1 VLKGKGS
8 LLAMLAGTLLIGLSG
23 YLFLALIGR
32 GRFDPT
38 TTAALSATYLLA
50 VILGPGVFVAVEQET
65 SRVVSYGL
73 ARGTALRAAVRRLVV
88 ICLALAAL
96 TLLVLLAVAPV
107 LLGRILDGDVGLVL
121 ALVVSVIGSAA
132 VYYVRGISGGQRRFG
147 RYAVTVFV
155 DGAARI
161 VGVVG
166 LVLAGNTNPTL
177 YALALC
183 AGPAIAWACTAIG
196 SAVPAGGRSAEPP
209 AWGVLGRDVSWL
221 LVASVLSLALAN
233 LAPVVV
239 TGMLTD
245 GPAIAAGFAT
255 AVVLTRVP
263 LLLMGPIQAIL
274 LPRMTAAAAA
284 DNRPQLRRDIAT
296 GLSIIGVIGGLA
308 VVSMALLG
316 RPVLSLLFGADRDS
330 TSSPALVLLTVS
342 ATLFMAVLLLQP
354 ALVSLRR
361 HTELMLSWL
370 AGALVFAACFLLPL
384 DAVDRGV
391 LAQLAGPVVTL
402 LGQLITLRLVLRPR
416 AATLS
421 PAVTGR
427 SPDPTTQ

>member
-1 VLKGKGS
+1 
-8 LLAMLAGTLLIGLSG
+8 MLAGTLLIGLSG

-65 SRVVSYGL
+65 SRVVSDGL
-73 ARGTALRAAVRRLVV
+73 ARGAALRAAVRRLMV
-88 ICLALAAL
+88 ICLALTAL
-96 TLLVLLAVAPV
+96 TSLVLLAVAPV
-107 LLGRILDGDVGLVL
+107 LLRRVFDGDVGLVL

-147 RYAVTVFV
+147 RYAITVLA
-155 DGAARI
+155 DGGARI

-183 AGPAIAWACTAIG
+183 AGPAIGWACTAIG
-196 SAVPAGGRSAEPP
+196 SAVPAGGRSADPP
-209 AWGVLGRDVSWL
+209 AWGLVARDVSWL

-263 LLLMGPIQAIL
+263 LLLMGPIQAVI

-284 DNRPQLRRDIAT
+284 DDLGQMRRDILV
-296 GLSIIGVIGGLA
+296 GFSIIGGLGVPAIALTAGFGHQVIS
-308 VVSMALLG
+308 V
-316 RPVLSLLFGADRDS
+316 LFGADRDS
-330 TSSPALVLLTVS
+330 TSATALALLTVS
-342 ATLFMAVLLLQP
+342 AVLFMAVQLLQP
-354 ALVSLRR
+354 ALVSLRL
-361 HTELMLSWL
+361 HTALMLSWL
-370 AGALVFAACFLLPL
+370 VGALVFCSCFLLPI
-384 DAVDRGV
+384 DPITRGV
-391 LAQLAGPVVTL
+391 LAQVAGPVVTL
-402 LGQLITLRLVLRPR
+402 AGQGIALTVASRGRF
-416 AATLS
+416 
-421 PAVTGR
+421 AVHF
-427 SPDPTTQ
+427 QV